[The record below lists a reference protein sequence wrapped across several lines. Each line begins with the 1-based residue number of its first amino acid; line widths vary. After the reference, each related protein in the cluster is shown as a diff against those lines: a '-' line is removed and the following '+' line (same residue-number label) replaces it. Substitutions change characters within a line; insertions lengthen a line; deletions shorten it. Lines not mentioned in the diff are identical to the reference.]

1 MEIKEITPIEW
12 WANIIFVWNTKI
24 KWEVFWSNNEEEE
37 LSFYFTPENKILLN
51 LIWADWENYKTQL
64 FDWAIE
70 FSSSTEK
77 QTSQVLM
84 WWDILDMNLN
94 LTKYSQID
102 FKQKLEISWYE
113 LIDKDY
119 YEKD

>member
-1 MEIKEITPIEW
+1 MEIKEITPIKW
-12 WANIIFVWNTKI
+12 WANIVFVWNTKI

-51 LIWADWENYKTQL
+51 LTWTDWENYKTQL

-70 FSSSTEK
+70 FSSITDK
-77 QTSQVLM
+77 QTRQTLM
-84 WWDILDMNLN
+84 WWDILEMNLN

-102 FKQKLEISWYE
+102 LKPKLEISWYE